1 VALRSFL
8 FAPGNHARRVEK
20 ALTLPADAVILDLE
34 DAVAI
39 SEKPATRELVVAVF
53 GQPRHGRLYVRVNAY
68 TTEWCYVDIVTIAR
82 TGLDGII
89 LPKVESADQLQS
101 IDWLLAN
108 LERERGLP
116 DGGIDLVPII
126 ETALGMSNVGVIA
139 GSGSRTKRL
148 AFGAGDYTLDLGM
161 VWSRDEAELLPA
173 RSAVVMASRAAGIEP
188 PLDTVWADLRDAE
201 GFARSAELGAAL
213 GFQGKMC
220 IHPDQISVT
229 NTAFS
234 PSPQQFNWALRV
246 VAAFEEAEA
255 NGLASIQLDGQFID
269 YPIVQ
274 RARQV
279 VARGAA

>member
-1 VALRSFL
+1 MALRSFL

-34 DAVAI
+34 DAVAV
-39 SEKPATRELVVAVF
+39 SEKPATRDLVVKAF
-53 GQPRHGRLYVRVNAY
+53 AQTRHGRLYVRVNAY
-68 TTEWCYVDIVTIAR
+68 ATEWCHEDIVAIVR
-82 TGLDGII
+82 SGLDGII
-89 LPKVESADQLQS
+89 LPKVESADQLRS
-101 IDWLLAN
+101 ADWLLSN

-116 DGGIDLVPII
+116 AGGIDLIPII
-126 ETALGMSNVGVIA
+126 ETALGVSNIGAIA

-161 VWSRDEAELLPA
+161 VWSRDEMELLPA
-173 RSAVVMASRAAGIEP
+173 RSAVVMASRAAGIDP

-201 GFARSAELGAAL
+201 GFARSAERAAAL

-220 IHPDQISVT
+220 IHPDQIAVT

-234 PSPQQFNWALRV
+234 PSEQQLSWAKRV
-246 VAAFEEAEA
+246 MAAFDEAETK
-255 NGLASIQLDGQFID
+255 GLASIQLDGQFID

-279 VARGAA
+279 VARGVP

>member
-1 VALRSFL
+1 MALRSFL

-34 DAVAI
+34 DAVAV
-39 SEKPATRELVVAVF
+39 SEKPATRDLVVKAF

-68 TTEWCYVDIVTIAR
+68 STEWCHADIVSIVWP
-82 TGLDGII
+82 GLDGII
-89 LPKVESADQLQS
+89 LPKVETPDQLRS
-101 IDWLLAN
+101 VDWLLAA

-116 DGGIDLVPII
+116 AGGIDLVPIL
-126 ETALGMSNVGVIA
+126 ETALGLSNVLAIA

-161 VWSRDEAELLPA
+161 VWSRDETELLPA

-201 GFARSAELGAAL
+201 GFSRSAGHAAAL

-220 IHPDQISVT
+220 IHPDQIAVT
-229 NTAFS
+229 NAAFS
-234 PSPQQFNWALRV
+234 PSEQQLSWAKRV
-246 VAAFEEAEA
+246 VAAFADAEA
-255 NGLASIQLDGQFID
+255 RGLASIQLDGQFID

-279 VARGAA
+279 VSQGVA